1 MELII
6 LGSGTCA
13 PSSHRAGPAA
23 CLKADGI
30 TILVDSAA
38 GTLHQMALAGIH
50 YTSIDLLLYTHFH
63 VDHIGELAPY
73 IFASRYAGD
82 FNRPTPMQIWGPQ
95 GIKALHNG
103 LKAIFGQWV
112 EMEPEKIQLFEFT
125 EKRLHFNTLE
135 IQSASV
141 MHTPQSL
148 AYRIMDSHGKAIVFS
163 GDTDYCPELIQLA
176 KEADLFL
183 CECANPE
190 GQKRPGHLMPSEAG
204 RISKEAGV
212 KRLVLTHFYPIC
224 DNYDPIPPC
233 AKEFDGEIL
242 VAEDLMHI
250 MV

>member
-13 PSSHRAGPAA
+13 PSARRAGPAA

-30 TILVDSAA
+30 NILVDSAA

-50 YTSIDLLLYTHFH
+50 YASIDLLLYTHFH
-63 VDHIGELAPY
+63 VDHVSELAPY

-82 FNRPTPMQIWGPQ
+82 FTRTAPMQIWGP
-95 GIKALHNG
+95 IG
-103 LKAIFGQWV
+103 LKVLYEGLQAIFGQWV
-112 EMEPEKIQLFEFT
+112 EMEPEKMQLFEIT
-125 EKRLHFNTLE
+125 EEKFIFNTLT
-135 IQSASV
+135 IQTTHVA
-141 MHTPQSL
+141 HTPQSL
-148 AYRIMDSHGKAIVFS
+148 AYRITDSTGKTIVFS
-163 GDTDYCPELIQLA
+163 GDTDYCPELVQLA
-176 KEADLFL
+176 KDADLFL

-204 RISKEAGV
+204 RMAGEAEV

-224 DNYDPIPPC
+224 DDYDPLPPC

-242 VAEDLMHI
+242 LAEDMMHVVI
-250 MV
+250 

>member
-13 PSSHRAGPAA
+13 PSYRRAGPAA

-38 GTLHQMALAGIH
+38 GTLHQMALAGIP

-63 VDHIGELAPY
+63 VDHIGELPSY

-95 GIKALHNG
+95 GIEALHKG
-103 LKAIFGQWV
+103 LQAIFGQWV
-112 EMEPEKIQLFEFT
+112 EMEPEKIQLSEIT
-125 EKRLHFNTLE
+125 EDRLRFNTLE
-135 IQSASV
+135 IRSASV
-141 MHTPQSL
+141 LHTPQSL
-148 AYRIMDSHGKAIVFS
+148 AYRITDSSGRAIVFS

-176 KEADLFL
+176 NDADLFL

-204 RISKEAGV
+204 RMAREAKA
-212 KRLVLTHFYPIC
+212 KRLVLTHFYPVC
-224 DNYDPIPPC
+224 DNYDSISPC

-242 VAEDLMHI
+242 LAEDLMRI
-250 MV
+250 TV

>member
-13 PSSHRAGPAA
+13 PSARRAGPAA
-23 CLKADGI
+23 CLKADEI

-38 GTLHQMALAGIH
+38 GTLHQMALAGIY

-63 VDHIGELAPY
+63 VDHMGELAPY

-95 GIKALHNG
+95 GIEALYNG

-112 EMEPEKIQLFEFT
+112 EMEPDKIQLSEIT
-125 EKRLHFNTLE
+125 ENRLRFNRLE
-135 IQSASV
+135 IQTASV
-141 MHTPQSL
+141 LHTPQSL
-148 AYRIMDSHGKAIVFS
+148 AYRITDSHGKTIVFS

-176 KEADLFL
+176 KDADLFL

-190 GQKRPGHLMPSEAG
+190 GQKRTGHLMPSEAG
-204 RISKEAGV
+204 RMAKEAKV

-242 VAEDLMHI
+242 LAEDLMRI
-250 MV
+250 TV